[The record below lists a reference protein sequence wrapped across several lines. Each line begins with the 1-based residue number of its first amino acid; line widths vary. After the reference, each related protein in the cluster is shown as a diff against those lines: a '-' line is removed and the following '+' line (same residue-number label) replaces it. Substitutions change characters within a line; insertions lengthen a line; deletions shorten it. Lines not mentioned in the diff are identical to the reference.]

1 MFHPK
6 ITSFFIIIN
15 IYHSIINELYSMS
28 SLQTVVLTSS
38 IIYHHTLINNFRNYD
53 IGITCSV
60 IGHHFYIYS
69 YYFLNDMK
77 PSLFYCLAIT
87 SYFIGLKKNID
98 YMHGYLHIFGVI
110 ANILLNNCI
119 INNSINSLHTSSSHN
134 SSSLLTF

>member
-15 IYHSIINELYSMS
+15 IYHSIINELYSIS

-38 IIYHHTLINNFRNYD
+38 IIYHHNLIPNFRKYA
-53 IGITCSV
+53 IAISCSV

-69 YYFLNDMK
+69 YYFVNDIK

-87 SYFIGLKKNID
+87 SYFIGLKKNSD
-98 YMHGYLHIFGVI
+98 YMHGYLHIFGII
-110 ANILLNNCI
+110 ANILLNKCI
-119 INNSINSLHTSSSHN
+119 INSTL
-134 SSSLLTF
+134 